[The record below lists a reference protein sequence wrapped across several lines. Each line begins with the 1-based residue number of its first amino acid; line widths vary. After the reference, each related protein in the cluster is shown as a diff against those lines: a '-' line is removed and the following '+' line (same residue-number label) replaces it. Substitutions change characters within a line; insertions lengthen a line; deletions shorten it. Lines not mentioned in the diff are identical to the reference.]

1 MFRGWDV
8 ARSRH
13 AVRSAQ
19 LVTVAMTLAWPAAPV
34 AQADGSDGTLNA
46 LMMGGTGMPTPGQA
60 WRDAIITD
68 YINPAT
74 GGDYTPV
81 LVPTPESFAST
92 SVPTGLANL
101 QDAIAAQLAALPGRP
116 FVVQGYSQSAMIAV
130 MEKAQLAELA
140 ASDRPDVTFLLL
152 GSSSR
157 PNGGEVARFE
167 GLTIPGLGGSFPGA
181 APTDLGIPTIDISK
195 QYDFFSDFPQYPVNL
210 LAVANSFF
218 GIIYSHAAYGDGAIP
233 GVPAIWPPSDPMSGP
248 YVDDYVLGASE
259 VVKQVYGDTTFYLI
273 PSTTLPLLGPL
284 MSLGVP
290 QPVLDIVQPALQVI
304 IEAGYD
310 RSVPFGEPT
319 PIQLIPTLDPLTF
332 SIELT
337 KAVVQGADNAAALFS
352 AELPGYREL
361 EAWLAQAQ
369 SWAEDNIGTDYHD
382 AVAQLNADFNPFTAF
397 FAIEAPIGQAI
408 QNLLDDTGIQQG
420 VIDPLLGIIGPLGGL
435 FTS

>member
-1 MFRGWDV
+1 M
-8 ARSRH
+8 ARKGH

-19 LVTVAMTLAWPAAPV
+19 LTAVAMTLAWLAAPV
-34 AQADGSDGTLNA
+34 AQADGFDGTLNA
-46 LMMGGTGMPTPGQA
+46 LMMGGTGMPTPSQA

-74 GGDYTPV
+74 GGDYTSV

-101 QDAIAAQLAALPGRP
+101 QDAIAAQLAAHPGQP

-130 MEKAQLAELA
+130 MEKAQLAELP
-140 ASDRPDVTFLLL
+140 ASDQPDVTFLLL
-152 GSSSR
+152 GSASR
-157 PNGGEVARFE
+157 PNGGEVSRFE
-167 GLTIPGLGGSFPGA
+167 GLVIPGLGGAFPGA
-181 APTDLGIPTIDISK
+181 GPTDLGIPTIDISN

-218 GIIYSHAAYGDGAIP
+218 GIIYSHAGYGDGPLP
-233 GVPAIWPPSDPMSGP
+233 GNPWLWPPSDPLAGP
-248 YVDDYVLGASE
+248 YADEYVLGSTDI
-259 VVKQVYGDTTFYLI
+259 VKQIYGDTTFYLI

-304 IEAGYD
+304 VEAGYD
-310 RSVPFGEPT
+310 RSVAFGEPT

-332 SIELT
+332 SIEFT
-337 KAVVQGADNAAALFS
+337 RAVAQGANNAAALFG
-352 AELPGYREL
+352 AELPGYSEL
-361 EAWLAQAQ
+361 DNFLTQAQ
-369 SWAEDNIGTDYHD
+369 SWSEANIGEAYHD

-397 FAIEAPIGQAI
+397 FALEAPIGQAI
-408 QNLLDDTGIQQG
+408 QDLLDDTGIQQG
-420 VIDPLLGIIGPLGGL
+420 LIDPILGFIGPFGGL